1 VLLSDSS
8 SSYLAACSCTLCVFW
23 SRLCVVMAFGC
34 CRSDSCLRATATRQ
48 QTPLSFC
55 TRQIPHTYKHVS
67 RALPPHRHPSA
78 RSRRCPL
85 VLVLLVPC
93 SPCPIGSRC
102 RLPLSRRHSGSSS
115 SMLRSSPLP
124 FAACLRTAGTGR
136 SLVVVWISLGGEAG
150 GCRLSTWERLAGRVR
165 AAAVNPGLSKLI
177 YSVADPLIPSSIVQ
191 SLLMS
196 SKSANNSRKP
206 RKMQMC

>member
-1 VLLSDSS
+1 MLVHTVCVLVSPLRRHGVWLLSFRLLPA
-8 SSYLAACSCTLCVFW
+8 SYSHTPANTTQFLHTSNTTYIQTCLA
-23 SRLCVVMAFGC
+23 
-34 CRSDSCLRATATRQ
+34 
-48 QTPLSFC
+48 
-55 TRQIPHTYKHVS
+55 